1 MPNLLYN
8 LINLVLTED
17 QSDRPISDLEVEMSE
32 ATNMR
37 VVSFAQDLIYDVTS
51 CKVQTPERVGLA
63 VVLKNLT
70 GSAELA
76 KVRQTL
82 CRVGD
87 SSNIPNGILLDV
99 KNFLCAVYAFPSIG
113 DINEDSFCFDYQKTP
128 SALATTYKRR
138 YAETHKEHT
147 SRLYIS

>member
-32 ATNMR
+32 ATNMP
-37 VVSFAQDLIYDVTS
+37 VVSFAQDLIYDVTRS
-51 CKVQTPERVGLA
+51 KVQTPERVGLA
-63 VVLKNLT
+63 VLLKNLT
-70 GSAELA
+70 DSVELV

-87 SSNIPNGILLDV
+87 SSNIPNDILLDV
-99 KNFLCAVYAFPSIG
+99 KNSYVLSTFFRKLVILMNK
-113 DINEDSFCFDYQKTP
+113 DNNKIT
-128 SALATTYKRR
+128 
-138 YAETHKEHT
+138 EHRAIFQRERQN
-147 SRLYIS
+147 S

>member
-1 MPNLLYN
+1 MPYLLYN

-17 QSDRPISDLEVEMSE
+17 QSDRPTSDLEVEMSE

-37 VVSFAQDLIYDVTS
+37 VLSFAQDLIYDVTR
-51 CKVQTPERVGLA
+51 CKVQIPERIGLA
-63 VVLKNLT
+63 VLLINLT
-70 GSAELA
+70 GSAELVN
-76 KVRQTL
+76 VRQTL

-113 DINEDSFCFDYQKTP
+113 DINEVRFLLF
-128 SALATTYKRR
+128 
-138 YAETHKEHT
+138 
-147 SRLYIS
+147 